1 MPLGTAI
8 VGQGASNTSLT
19 MGTTQPNRAGQL
31 ADLIVSQL
39 HGRKYEGAYRGNRF
53 SVANQAAVT
62 TTAALATTFTGLVV
76 GNPSTSPVNLVIE
89 HFASSQF
96 AVGAA
101 GAIGVMGGA
110 STTAITGTLTVQNR
124 KMGGGAGYGVASA
137 GQTIGTPVLLDVFGS
152 IGSLATT
159 GYGTQQGIYVDL
171 DGSLI
176 VPPGYFVA
184 SYTTVVTTS
193 ALIFKFGWE
202 EVPV

>member
-1 MPLGTAI
+1 MLNQLQ
-8 VGQGASNTSLT
+8 VGVQNSSDGVNVIARSGKQGDQICSE
-19 MGTTQPNRAGQL
+19 
-31 ADLIVSQL
+31 L
-39 HGRKYEGAYRGNRF
+39 HAQRYEGTYRGNRY

-76 GNPSTSPVNLVIE
+76 GNPAGSGYNLVFE
-89 HFASSQF
+89 KFAAAQF

-101 GAIGVMGGA
+101 GAIGLMGAASGA
-110 STTAITGTLTVQNR
+110 NTITGTLTIQNR
-124 KMGGGAGYGVASA
+124 KMGGAASVATASA
-137 GQTIGTPVLLDVFGS
+137 GQTISTPILLDVFGS

-159 GYGTQQGIYVDL
+159 GYGIESGIYVDL
-171 DGSLI
+171 NGDLI

-202 EVPV
+202 EVPI

>member
-8 VGQGASNTSLT
+8 VASGAQNTSQT
-19 MGTTQPNRAGQL
+19 IGNTVPNRAGQL
-31 ADLIVSQL
+31 NDLIISQL
-39 HGRKYEGAYRGNRF
+39 HGRKYEGAYRGNRY

-76 GNPSTSPVNLVIE
+76 GNPASSPVNLVME
-89 HFASSQF
+89 HFAAAQF

-101 GAIGVMGGA
+101 GAIGIMGGA
-110 STTAITGTLTVQNR
+110 STTAITASLTVQNR
-124 KMGGGAGYGVASA
+124 KMNGAAGWGVASA

-152 IGSLATT
+152 IGSVATT
-159 GYGTQQGIYVDL
+159 GYGLENGIYVDL

-184 SYTTVVTTS
+184 SYTTIVTTS
-193 ALIFKFGWE
+193 ALIFKMGWE